1 MTPFDLDAIKKDVES
16 GNSAKKS
23 KALWE
28 AYQVAAKGHDLA
40 YFKELLANHEK
51 AILDDEIA
59 KETKREEKAE
69 KAKKAAKRKSSAS
82 AINDDVEMDDAD
94 DATAASAKKAK
105 PSKKRKKDA
114 DSEDDDEKVSELY
127 EMVCYLLIYLKG
139 PKDSEDYTEAYH

>member
-1 MTPFDLDAIKKDVES
+1 MTPFDIDAIKKDVES

-69 KAKKAAKRKSSAS
+69 KAKKAAKRKSSAG
-82 AINDDVEMDDAD
+82 AATEDVEMDDAD
-94 DATAASAKKAK
+94 ESNTASGKKAK

-114 DSEDDDEKVSELY
+114 DSEGDEEKVSAFNTKKMY
-127 EMVCYLLIYLKG
+127 WLL
-139 PKDSEDYTEAYH
+139 T